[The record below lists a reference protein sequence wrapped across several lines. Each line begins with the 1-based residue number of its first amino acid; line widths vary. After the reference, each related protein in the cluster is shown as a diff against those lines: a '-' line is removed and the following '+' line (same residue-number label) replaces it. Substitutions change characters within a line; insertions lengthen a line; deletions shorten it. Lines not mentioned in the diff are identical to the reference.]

1 MVELGTVVI
10 WLLVATMIV
19 VAAKGLVGKADPAED
34 VGIDYA
40 TDGVIHFSL
49 KHRNNK

>member
-1 MVELGTVVI
+1 MELGTVVI
-10 WLLVATMIV
+10 WLLVVTMIV
-19 VAAKGLVGKADPAED
+19 VAAKGMGGKANPAED
-34 VGIDYA
+34 EGVDYD

>member
-1 MVELGTVVI
+1 MELIGTVVI
-10 WLLVATMIV
+10 GLLVITMIV
-19 VAAKGLVGKADPAED
+19 VAAKGLVGKANPAED
-34 VGIDYA
+34 AGIDYS